1 MKILN
6 KFQKTILLLLK
17 LLLFVSLFAIFFLT
31 FGSQY
36 AWLLRL
42 SRTAAITML
51 TFVVL
56 GTAMMSIYGG
66 YKIGVEKS
74 KPIIHSLTLSAFMTD
89 FITHLQLCIMN
100 TNAANNQTFKYE
112 NVELLLLVM
121 LLQFVVIVFF
131 AYFGNFV
138 YFSINSPEKCCI
150 ITSSKYA
157 LNNIVPKVRK
167 YKKQYKITDMIL
179 YTDDG
184 LFDVMDRCDTVF
196 LYDVPMSVRTMLV
209 EYCYA
214 KNKNIYYN
222 FEMCDVVSLRGRTS
236 ILDDKPLVASQMKGL
251 TFEQR
256 AAKRT
261 MDIFIS
267 TLGLIVT
274 SPLMALCAALIKA
287 EDGGKVF
294 FKQKRATK
302 DGKIFEVY
310 KFRTMKEAG
319 SVNRSVTSDDDRITK
334 VGKYLRKFRID
345 ELPQIINIF
354 KGEMSVVG
362 PRPEMIE
369 NVDQYTQELPE
380 FSYRLRVKAGLTGFA
395 QIAGKYNTSPK
406 DKLVMDLMYIEQ
418 YSIWLDIKLIFQ
430 TLTVFLKA
438 SDSTEAFKNGDEY
451 DFFTADGSGAA
462 VSAVSQTEAA
472 EHPEDSKNLDLEE

>member
-1 MKILN
+1 MKMLK
-6 KFQKTILLLLK
+6 KFQRTIVLLIK
-17 LLLFVSLFAIFFLT
+17 LLLFVSLFAIFFLI
-31 FGSQY
+31 FGNQNP
-36 AWLLRL
+36 WLLRS
-42 SRTAAITML
+42 SRTAAICML
-51 TFVVL
+51 TFAVL

-66 YKIGVEKS
+66 YRIGVYKS
-74 KPIIHSLTLSAFMTD
+74 KPIIHSMSLSAFITD
-89 FITHLQLCIMN
+89 FVTHFQLCIMN
-100 TNAANNQTFKYE
+100 TNANNNQTFRYE
-112 NVELLLLVM
+112 HPELLLLVM

-131 AYFGNFV
+131 AYFGNYIF
-138 YFSINSPEKCCI
+138 FSINSPEKCCV
-150 ITSSKYA
+150 ITSSKYS
-157 LNNIVPKVRK
+157 LNNIVPKIRK
-167 YKKQYKITDMIL
+167 YKKQYVITDMIL
-179 YTDDG
+179 YTDDR
-184 LFDVMDRCDTVF
+184 LFDILNRCDTVF
-196 LYDVPMSVRTMLV
+196 LYDVPMSTRTMLI

-222 FEMCDVVSLRGRTS
+222 FEMCDVVSLRSRTS
-236 ILDDKPLVASQMKGL
+236 ILDDKPLVASQVKGL
-251 TFEQR
+251 TFEQSVL
-256 AAKRT
+256 KRI
-261 MDIFIS
+261 MDLGIS
-267 TLGLIVT
+267 AIGLIVS
-274 SPLMALCAALIKA
+274 SPLMLACALAIKI

-302 DGKIFEVY
+302 GGKIFEVY

-319 SVNRSVTSDDDRITK
+319 AVNRSVTSDDDRITK

-369 NVDQYTQELPE
+369 NVDAYTKALPE

-418 YSIWLDIKLIFQ
+418 YSVWLDIKLIFQ

-438 SDSTEAFKNGDEY
+438 SDSTEAFKTGDEY
-451 DFFTADGSGAA
+451 DFFSADDPQPSIP
-462 VSAVSQTEAA
+462 A
-472 EHPEDSKNLDLEE
+472 ESVADEEEDSTEEEQK

>member
-1 MKILN
+1 MKIFN
-6 KFQKTILLLLK
+6 KFQKTIVLLLK
-17 LLLFVSLFAIFFLT
+17 LLLFVSLFAIFFLV
-31 FGSQY
+31 FGSQH
-36 AWLLRL
+36 AWLLRM

-74 KPIIHSLTLSAFMTD
+74 KPIIHSLTLSVVITD

-112 NVELLLLVM
+112 NPELLLLVM

-131 AYFGNFV
+131 AYFGNYV
-138 YFSINSPEKCCI
+138 YFSINSPEKCCVV
-150 ITSSKYA
+150 TSSKYA
-157 LNNIVPKVRK
+157 LNNIVPKIRK

-179 YTDDG
+179 YNDDG
-184 LFDVMDRCDTVF
+184 LFDVVDRCDTVF

-236 ILDDKPLVASQMKGL
+236 IMDDKPLVASQMKGL

-261 MDIFIS
+261 MDLLIS
-267 TLGLIVT
+267 TLGLVLS
-274 SPLMALCAALIKA
+274 SPIMALCAVLIKA

-319 SVNRSVTSDDDRITK
+319 AVNRSVTSDDDRITK

-369 NVDQYTQELPE
+369 NVDQYTHDLPE
-380 FSYRLRVKAGLTGFA
+380 FSYRLRVKAGLTGYA

-438 SDSTEAFKNGDEY
+438 SDSTEAFKTGDEY
-451 DFFTADGSGAA
+451 DFFTSEDAVEKEIDTSQKSAEDADSF
-462 VSAVSQTEAA
+462 TEQ
-472 EHPEDSKNLDLEE
+472 

>member
-1 MKILN
+1 
-6 KFQKTILLLLK
+6 
-17 LLLFVSLFAIFFLT
+17 
-31 FGSQY
+31 
-36 AWLLRL
+36 
-42 SRTAAITML
+42 
-51 TFVVL
+51 
-56 GTAMMSIYGG
+56 
-66 YKIGVEKS
+66 
-74 KPIIHSLTLSAFMTD
+74 
-89 FITHLQLCIMN
+89 MN
-100 TNAANNQTFKYE
+100 
-112 NVELLLLVM
+112 
-121 LLQFVVIVFF
+121 
-131 AYFGNFV
+131 
-138 YFSINSPEKCCI
+138 S
-150 ITSSKYA
+150 
-157 LNNIVPKVRK
+157 IVPKVLK
-167 YKKQYKITDMIL
+167 YKKQYKITDMVL

-184 LFDVMDRCDTVF
+184 LFDVMDRSDTVF

-261 MDIFIS
+261 MDLLIS
-267 TLGLIVT
+267 TIGLIVT
-274 SPLMALCAALIKA
+274 SPIMALCAILIKA

-438 SDSTEAFKNGDEY
+438 SDSTEAFKTGDEY
-451 DFFTADGSGAA
+451 DFFTAESANTAA
-462 VSAVSQTEAA
+462 SAVSQTEAEA
-472 EHPEDSKNLDLEE
+472 SETPSDISEE